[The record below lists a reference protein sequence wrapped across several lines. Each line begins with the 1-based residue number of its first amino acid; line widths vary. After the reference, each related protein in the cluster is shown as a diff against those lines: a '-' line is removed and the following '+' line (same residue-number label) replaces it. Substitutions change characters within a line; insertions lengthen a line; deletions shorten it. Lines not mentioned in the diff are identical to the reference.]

1 MSYFAG
7 LVDIFLTVVLF
18 HILDSN
24 KAKAIVVDKGRV
36 YAVINVIDVESSTS
50 SQDCATE
57 DLG

>member
-1 MSYFAG
+1 MNTAQCFFAG

-24 KAKAIVVDKGRV
+24 KAKAIVVDKDRI

-50 SQDCATE
+50 S
-57 DLG
+57 

>member
-1 MSYFAG
+1 MNTAQRFFAG

-36 YAVINVIDVESSTS
+36 YAVINVIDDE
-50 SQDCATE
+50 
-57 DLG
+57 